1 MGYSQAKTDIFLRDM
16 LLDTKDSLLLHVIHN
31 PDSFRYQVIYTRIER
46 DRNNRPTFHNFYL
59 NVDPESYFNPA
70 SVVKMPL
77 AFLSLEKLGTL
88 KGKGIDRNTTALFDS
103 SWHGQRKL
111 YADTTSESGKPS
123 IAHFIRK
130 AFLVSDNDAYNRMYE
145 FIGQEKI
152 NRRLH
157 EMGYPHTRITRRFMR
172 MTGEENRHTNRIR
185 FVDKT
190 GNLIYEQPPA
200 VNRDSFDFSR
210 VHKMGNSHYNSNDS
224 LVHAPIDFT
233 RANNYPLEDMLLQL
247 RAVMFPADVPASQR
261 FDLTPDDYSF
271 LYRYL
276 SQYPS
281 ETVHPKY
288 DTAKYYD
295 SYVKFFFRNGGHKMP
310 ADVRVFNKVG
320 WAYGCLTDVSYIV
333 DFKNN
338 VEFMLAATIYVNS
351 DGIMNDD
358 RYDYET
364 IGWPFLYRIG
374 QVLYNYELSR
384 VRKYKPQLSGFKM
397 KYELRPPDDRPTVS
411 QVDN

>member
-1 MGYSQAKTDIFLRDM
+1 
-16 LLDTKDSLLLHVIHN
+16 
-31 PDSFRYQVIYTRIER
+31 
-46 DRNNRPTFHNFYL
+46 
-59 NVDPESYFNPA
+59 
-70 SVVKMPL
+70 
-77 AFLSLEKLGTL
+77 
-88 KGKGIDRNTTALFDS
+88 
-103 SWHGQRKL
+103 
-111 YADTTSESGKPS
+111 
-123 IAHFIRK
+123 
-130 AFLVSDNDAYNRMYE
+130 
-145 FIGQEKI
+145 
-152 NRRLH
+152 
-157 EMGYPHTRITRRFMR
+157 
-172 MTGEENRHTNRIR
+172 
-185 FVDKT
+185 
-190 GNLIYEQPPA
+190 
-200 VNRDSFDFSR
+200 
-210 VHKMGNSHYNSNDS
+210 MGNSHYNSNDS

-374 QVLYNYELSR
+374 QALYNYELSR
-384 VRKYKPQLSGFKM
+384 ARKYKPQLSRFKM